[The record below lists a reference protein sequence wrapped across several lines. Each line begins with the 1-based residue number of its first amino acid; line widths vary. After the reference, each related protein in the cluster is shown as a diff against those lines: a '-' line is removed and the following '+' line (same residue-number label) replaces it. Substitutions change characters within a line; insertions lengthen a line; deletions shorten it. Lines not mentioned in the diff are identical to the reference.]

1 MTTNDKYITF
11 EAETMPHQKSIMKT
25 ASRLAVNRNDAE
37 DLAQETFLQAWKAFE
52 KYEAGTNCRAWLF
65 QILMH
70 KSAHQK
76 RKYFMQMKHFQE
88 VDEFVF
94 EAASATEP
102 TPEHLTNPEM
112 IKAVN
117 KLPEHYRA
125 VVLLVDVREFSYKE
139 VAGMLN
145 IPIGTVMSRL
155 NRGREY
161 LRKILGKTIKKDG
174 TEYKKEID
182 CFLQRYA

>member
-1 MTTNDKYITF
+1 MTVNDKYITF

-25 ASRLAVNRNDAE
+25 ATRLAVNRNDAE
-37 DLAQETFLQAWKAFE
+37 DLAQETFMQAWKAFE

-70 KSAHQK
+70 KSAHQN
-76 RKYFMQMKHFQE
+76 RKHFMKMKHFQE

-94 EAASATEP
+94 EIASVAQP
-102 TPEHLTNPEM
+102 TPEHLTNPEI

-117 KLPEHYRA
+117 KIPAHYRA
-125 VVLLVDVREFSYKE
+125 VVLLVDMREFSYKE
-139 VAGMLN
+139 VANALN

-174 TEYKKEID
+174 AEYKNEID
-182 CFLQRYA
+182 YFLQRYT